1 MTTTPERATPRAR
14 ISSPHPAAPRDHAP
28 ARAGYARLPQLAGR
42 TFLPVAFLA
51 RLPFSMLTIGTLLLV
66 SSTTGSVAVGGLAS
80 AATALGTALG
90 GPTQG
95 ALADRVGQRRVLLV
109 AVPLATFAVVGL
121 VLAAAGPG
129 GTGAVLVA
137 AAVTGASVP
146 QVGPLARVR
155 WLRLAADEP
164 RTVEAAMSYES
175 TADEVSF
182 VLGPAL
188 VGVLASAGSPQVAVL
203 VAAGGVAVF
212 GTAFA
217 LHPTARAVAPL
228 AEPGAAPALAPDDGT
243 TLPGAASPAARAG
256 HAVGIAAL
264 VRREAVVLVGMLAMG
279 LLFGGTQAALTALTR
294 DAGVPGSAGL
304 VYAVM
309 GVGSAATALS
319 VVALPRRW
327 GLRSR
332 WISFAAGLVA
342 GTIALVVAAASGSLT
357 AVVVAVAV
365 TGLFVGPVMVT
376 VFTVAGERAPAG
388 RTASAMTLVA
398 SANVVGVAI
407 GASGGGALAD
417 AVSTT
422 TAFSLPVVAAV
433 LLVVTG
439 VSLTSRP
446 QGERRAGDDERERV
460 V

>member
-1 MTTTPERATPRAR
+1 MTTTPARPTSRAR
-14 ISSPHPAAPRDHAP
+14 TSPPLPAPPRPDAPGRS
-28 ARAGYARLPQLAGR
+28 GYARLPQLAGR
-42 TFLPVAFLA
+42 AFLPVAFLA

-66 SSTTGSVAVGGLAS
+66 SSTTGSVAIGGLAS

-109 AVPLATFAVVGL
+109 AVPVATLAVLGL
-121 VLAAAGPG
+121 VLAASAPG
-129 GTGAVLVA
+129 ATAAVLAA
-137 AAVTGASVP
+137 AAVTGASAP

-203 VAAGGVAVF
+203 VAAGGIAVF

-217 LHPTARAVAPL
+217 LHPTARATL
-228 AEPGAAPALAPDDGT
+228 HAPATSSDAGTGTGT
-243 TLPGAASPAARAG
+243 TSAATDT
-256 HAVGIAAL
+256 VGTLAL

-279 LLFGGTQAALTALTR
+279 LLFGGTQAALTALAR

-309 GVGSAATALS
+309 GVGSAVTALS

-332 WISFAAGLVA
+332 WITFAAGLVA
-342 GTIALVVAAASGSLT
+342 GTVALVLAAASGSLT
-357 AVVVAVAV
+357 AVVVAVAA

-398 SANVVGVAI
+398 SANVVGVAV

-422 TAFSLPVVAAV
+422 TAFWLPVVAAV
-433 LLVVTG
+433 LLVATG

>member
-1 MTTTPERATPRAR
+1 MTTTP
-14 ISSPHPAAPRDHAP
+14 
-28 ARAGYARLPQLAGR
+28 ARAASRPRTPAPPPPDGVPVRTGYARLPQLAGR
-42 TFLPVAFLA
+42 AFLPVAFLA

-66 SSTTGSVAVGGLAS
+66 SSTTSSVALGGLAS

-109 AVPLATFAVVGL
+109 CVPVATVAVLALVLSASAPGATAAVL
-121 VLAAAGPG
+121 LAAA
-129 GTGAVLVA
+129 A
-137 AAVTGASVP
+137 TGASAP

-203 VAAGGVAVF
+203 AAAGGIAVF
-212 GTAFA
+212 GAAFA
-217 LHPTARAVAPL
+217 LHPTARATAPHGTGPHGTT
-228 AEPGAAPALAPDDGT
+228 AGAADAGGT
-243 TLPGAASPAARAG
+243 
-256 HAVGIAAL
+256 AAL

-309 GVGSAATALS
+309 GVGSAITALS

-332 WISFAAGLVA
+332 WITFAAGLLVGTA
-342 GTIALVVAAASGSLT
+342 GLVLAAAGGSLT
-357 AVVVAVAV
+357 AVVVAVAA

-417 AVSTT
+417 TVSTT
-422 TAFSLPVVAAV
+422 SAFALPVVAAV

-446 QGERRAGDDERERV
+446 QGERRTGDGERERV

>member
-1 MTTTPERATPRAR
+1 MTTTPARPTSRPRTTPSFPEPPR
-14 ISSPHPAAPRDHAP
+14 SGAPVRT
-28 ARAGYARLPQLAGR
+28 GYARLPQLAGR
-42 TFLPVAFLA
+42 AFLPVAFLA

-66 SSTTGSVAVGGLAS
+66 SSTTGSVALGGLAS

-90 GPTQG
+90 GPAQG

-109 AVPLATFAVVGL
+109 AVPVATLAVLGL
-121 VLAAAGPG
+121 VLAATAPG
-129 GTGAVLVA
+129 ATAAVLAA
-137 AAVTGASVP
+137 AAVTGASAP
-146 QVGPLARVR
+146 QVAPLARVR

-203 VAAGGVAVF
+203 VAAGGIAVF

-217 LHPTARAVAPL
+217 LHPTARATGVQ
-228 AEPGAAPALAPDDGT
+228 
-243 TLPGAASPAARAG
+243 LPAASSDAIPGEGMTRWATG
-256 HAVGIAAL
+256 AVGTFAL

-309 GVGSAATALS
+309 GVGSAVTALS

-332 WISFAAGLVA
+332 WITFAAGLVA
-342 GTIALVVAAASGSLT
+342 GTLALVLSAALAAASGSLT
-357 AVVVAVAV
+357 AVVVAVAA
-365 TGLFVGPVMVT
+365 TGLFIGPVMVT
-376 VFTVAGERAPAG
+376 VFTVAGDRAPAG

-422 TAFSLPVVAAV
+422 SAFALPVVAAV

>member
-14 ISSPHPAAPRDHAP
+14 SSSRHPAAPRDHVP

-90 GPTQG
+90 GPAQG

-109 AVPLATFAVVGL
+109 AVPLATLAVLSL
-121 VLAAAGPG
+121 VLAAALPG
-129 GTGAVLVA
+129 GTGTVLAA

-203 VAAGGVAVF
+203 VAAGGIAVF

-228 AEPGAAPALAPDDGT
+228 ARPAPDDGT
-243 TLPGAASPAARAG
+243 TPHGATSPATRAG

-309 GVGSAATALS
+309 GVGSAVTALS

-327 GLRSR
+327 GVRSR

-398 SANVVGVAI
+398 SANVVGVAL

-417 AVSTT
+417 GFSTT
-422 TAFSLPVVAAV
+422 AAFVLPVVAAV

>member
-1 MTTTPERATPRAR
+1 MTTTP
-14 ISSPHPAAPRDHAP
+14 
-28 ARAGYARLPQLAGR
+28 ARAASRPRTPAPPPPDGVPVRTGYARLPQLAGR
-42 TFLPVAFLA
+42 AFLPVAFLA

-66 SSTTGSVAVGGLAS
+66 SSTTSSVALGGLAS

-109 AVPLATFAVVGL
+109 CVPVATVAVLALVLSASAPGATAAVL
-121 VLAAAGPG
+121 LAAA
-129 GTGAVLVA
+129 A
-137 AAVTGASVP
+137 TGASAP

-203 VAAGGVAVF
+203 AAAGGIAVF
-212 GTAFA
+212 GAAFA
-217 LHPTARAVAPL
+217 LHPTARATAPHGTGTGTGT
-228 AEPGAAPALAPDDGT
+228 GAHGTAAGPADAGGT
-243 TLPGAASPAARAG
+243 
-256 HAVGIAAL
+256 AAL

-309 GVGSAATALS
+309 GVGSAITALS

-332 WISFAAGLVA
+332 WITFAAGLLVGTA
-342 GTIALVVAAASGSLT
+342 GLVLAAAGGSLT
-357 AVVVAVAV
+357 AVVVAVAA

-417 AVSTT
+417 TVSTT
-422 TAFSLPVVAAV
+422 SAFALPVVAAV

>member
-1 MTTTPERATPRAR
+1 MTTTPARPTSRAR
-14 ISSPHPAAPRDHAP
+14 NSPPLPAPPRPDAPGRS
-28 ARAGYARLPQLAGR
+28 GYARLPQLAGR
-42 TFLPVAFLA
+42 AFLPVAFLA

-66 SSTTGSVAVGGLAS
+66 SSTTGSVAIGGLAS

-109 AVPLATFAVVGL
+109 AVPVATLAVLGL
-121 VLAAAGPG
+121 VLAASAPG
-129 GTGAVLVA
+129 ATAAVLAA
-137 AAVTGASVP
+137 AAVTGASAP

-203 VAAGGVAVF
+203 VAAGGIAVF

-217 LHPTARAVAPL
+217 LHPTARATL
-228 AEPGAAPALAPDDGT
+228 HAPATSSDAGTGTGT
-243 TLPGAASPAARAG
+243 TSPATDT
-256 HAVGIAAL
+256 VGTLAL

-279 LLFGGTQAALTALTR
+279 LLFGGTQSALTALTR

-309 GVGSAATALS
+309 GVGSAVTALS

-332 WISFAAGLVA
+332 WITFAAGLVA
-342 GTIALVVAAASGSLT
+342 GTVALILAAASGSLT
-357 AVVVAVAV
+357 AVVVAVAA

-398 SANVVGVAI
+398 SANVVGVAV

-422 TAFSLPVVAAV
+422 TAFWLPVVAAV
-433 LLVVTG
+433 LLVATG

>member
-1 MTTTPERATPRAR
+1 MTTTPARPTSRAR
-14 ISSPHPAAPRDHAP
+14 TTSSHPEPPRPDAQ
-28 ARAGYARLPQLAGR
+28 ARSGYARLPQLAGSA
-42 TFLPVAFLA
+42 FLPVAFLA
-51 RLPFSMLTIGTLLLV
+51 RLPFSMLTIGALLLV
-66 SSTTGSVAVGGLAS
+66 SSTTSSLALGGLAS

-90 GPTQG
+90 GPAQG

-109 AVPLATFAVVGL
+109 AVPVATLAVLGL
-121 VLAAAGPG
+121 VLAAATPG
-129 GTGAVLVA
+129 ATAAVLAA
-137 AAVTGASVP
+137 AAVTGASAP

-203 VAAGGVAVF
+203 VAAGGIAVF

-217 LHPTARAVAPL
+217 LHPTAHATGSRTTTRTVPDAGEGTDTV
-228 AEPGAAPALAPDDGT
+228 GAGGVLT
-243 TLPGAASPAARAG
+243 
-256 HAVGIAAL
+256 L
-264 VRREAVVLVGMLAMG
+264 VRREGVVLVGMLAMG

-309 GVGSAATALS
+309 GVGSAVTALS

-332 WISFAAGLVA
+332 WITFATGLVA
-342 GTIALVVAAASGSLT
+342 GTLSLVLAAALAAASGSLT
-357 AVVVAVAV
+357 AVVVAVAA

-376 VFTVAGERAPAG
+376 VFTVAGERAPVG

-439 VSLTSRP
+439 MSLTSRP

>member
-1 MTTTPERATPRAR
+1 MTATPARPSARTRTTPPLPEPPR
-14 ISSPHPAAPRDHAP
+14 SAPPGSGAP
-28 ARAGYARLPQLAGR
+28 ARSGYARLPQLAGR
-42 TFLPVAFLA
+42 AFLPVAFLA

-66 SSTTGSVAVGGLAS
+66 SSTTGSVALGGLAS

-90 GPTQG
+90 GPAQG

-109 AVPLATFAVVGL
+109 AVPVATLAVLGL
-121 VLAAAGPG
+121 VLFAAAPG
-129 GTGAVLVA
+129 ATAAVLAA
-137 AAVTGASVP
+137 AAVTGASAP

-203 VAAGGVAVF
+203 VAAGGIAVF

-217 LHPTARAVAPL
+217 LHPTARATLHTSPTSSDA
-228 AEPGAAPALAPDDGT
+228 GTGMTSAATG
-243 TLPGAASPAARAG
+243 
-256 HAVGIAAL
+256 AVGTVAL

-309 GVGSAATALS
+309 GVGSAVTALS

-332 WISFAAGLVA
+332 WITFAAGLVA
-342 GTIALVVAAASGSLT
+342 GTLVLLLAAASGSLT
-357 AVVVAVAV
+357 AVVVAVAA

-376 VFTVAGERAPAG
+376 VFTVAGDRAPAG

-422 TAFSLPVVAAV
+422 SAFALPVVAAV

-446 QGERRAGDDERERV
+446 QGGPRAGDAAGERV

>member
-1 MTTTPERATPRAR
+1 MTTTPAR
-14 ISSPHPAAPRDHAP
+14 PASRDGAAAPSPLSPPPAAPLPAAP
-28 ARAGYARLPQLAGR
+28 ARTGYARLPQLAGR
-42 TFLPVAFLA
+42 AFLPVAFLA

-66 SSTTGSVAVGGLAS
+66 TSTTSSVALGGLAS
-80 AATALGTALG
+80 AATALGTAVG

-95 ALADRVGQRRVLLV
+95 VLADRVGQRRVLLV
-109 AVPLATFAVVGL
+109 CVPLATLAVLGL
-121 VLAAAGPG
+121 VLAASAPG
-129 GTGAVLVA
+129 ATAAVLVA
-137 AAVTGASVP
+137 AAATGASAP

-155 WLRLAADEP
+155 WLRLAHAEP
-164 RTVEAAMSYES
+164 RTVGAAMSYES

-188 VGVLASAGSPQVAVL
+188 VGVLASAGSPQAAVL
-203 VAAGGVAVF
+203 AAAGGIAVF

-217 LHPTARAVAPL
+217 LHPTARA
-228 AEPGAAPALAPDDGT
+228 AAPHAPDTVPGPGT
-243 TLPGAASPAARAG
+243 ADAPVGVTPAPATA
-256 HAVGIAAL
+256 HVGTVAL
-264 VRREAVVLVGMLAMG
+264 VRREGVALVGMLAMG

-309 GVGSAATALS
+309 GVGSAVTALA

-327 GLRSR
+327 GLRGR
-332 WISFAAGLVA
+332 WVTFAAGLLA
-342 GTIALVVAAASGSLT
+342 GTLALVLAAAGGSLA
-357 AVVVAVAV
+357 AVVVAVAA

-388 RTASAMTLVA
+388 RTAAAMTLVA
-398 SANVVGVAI
+398 SANVVGVAM

-417 AVSTT
+417 GVAT
-422 TAFSLPVVAAV
+422 TAAFALPVVAAA

-446 QGERRAGDDERERV
+446 QVDRDRV

>member
-1 MTTTPERATPRAR
+1 MTTTPARATSRPRT
-14 ISSPHPAAPRDHAP
+14 PAPPPPGGAPVRT
-28 ARAGYARLPQLAGR
+28 GYARLPQLAGR
-42 TFLPVAFLA
+42 AFLPVAFLA

-66 SSTTGSVAVGGLAS
+66 SSTTSSVALGGLAS

-109 AVPLATFAVVGL
+109 CVPVATVAVLALVLSASTPGATAAVL
-121 VLAAAGPG
+121 LAAA
-129 GTGAVLVA
+129 A
-137 AAVTGASVP
+137 TGASAP

-203 VAAGGVAVF
+203 AAAGGIAVF
-212 GTAFA
+212 GAAFA
-217 LHPTARAVAPL
+217 LHPTARATTPHGHGPHA
-228 AEPGAAPALAPDDGT
+228 ATAGAADGGT
-243 TLPGAASPAARAG
+243 
-256 HAVGIAAL
+256 AAL

-309 GVGSAATALS
+309 GVGSAITALS

-332 WISFAAGLVA
+332 WITFAAGLLVGTA
-342 GTIALVVAAASGSLT
+342 GLVLAAAGGSLT
-357 AVVVAVAV
+357 AVVVAVAA

-417 AVSTT
+417 TVSTT
-422 TAFSLPVVAAV
+422 SAFALPVVAAV

>member
-1 MTTTPERATPRAR
+1 MTTTPARPTSRAR
-14 ISSPHPAAPRDHAP
+14 TTPSFPKPPRSGAP
-28 ARAGYARLPQLAGR
+28 ARTGYARLPQLAGR
-42 TFLPVAFLA
+42 AFLPVAFLA

-66 SSTTGSVAVGGLAS
+66 SSTTGSVALGGLAS

-90 GPTQG
+90 GPAQG

-109 AVPLATFAVVGL
+109 AVPVATLAVLGL
-121 VLAAAGPG
+121 VLAATAPG
-129 GTGAVLVA
+129 ATAAVLAA
-137 AAVTGASVP
+137 AAVTGASAP

-155 WLRLAADEP
+155 WLRLATDEP

-203 VAAGGVAVF
+203 VAAGGIAVF

-217 LHPTARAVAPL
+217 LHPTARTTGLRLPATSSDAG
-228 AEPGAAPALAPDDGT
+228 PGTGT
-243 TLPGAASPAARAG
+243 TSAPTGTAG
-256 HAVGIAAL
+256 TFAL

-309 GVGSAATALS
+309 GVGSAVTALS

-332 WISFAAGLVA
+332 WITFAAGLVA
-342 GTIALVVAAASGSLT
+342 GTLALVLSAALAVSSGSLT
-357 AVVVAVAV
+357 AVVVAVAA

-376 VFTVAGERAPAG
+376 VFTVAGDRAPAG

-398 SANVVGVAI
+398 RATVGGVAI

-422 TAFSLPVVAAV
+422 SAFALPVV
-433 LLVVTG
+433 
-439 VSLTSRP
+439 
-446 QGERRAGDDERERV
+446 
-460 V
+460 

>member
-1 MTTTPERATPRAR
+1 MTTTPARPTSRAR
-14 ISSPHPAAPRDHAP
+14 TTSPLPAPPRSDVP
-28 ARAGYARLPQLAGR
+28 ARSGYARLPQLAGR
-42 TFLPVAFLA
+42 AFLPVAFLA

-66 SSTTGSVAVGGLAS
+66 SSTTSSVALGGLAS

-109 AVPLATFAVVGL
+109 AVPVATLAVLGL
-121 VLAAAGPG
+121 VLAASAPG
-129 GTGAVLVA
+129 ATAAVLAA
-137 AAVTGASVP
+137 AAVTGASAP

-188 VGVLASAGSPQVAVL
+188 VGILASAGSPQVAVL
-203 VAAGGVAVF
+203 VAAAGIAVF
-212 GTAFA
+212 GAAFA
-217 LHPTARAVAPL
+217 LHPTARATGVPL
-228 AEPGAAPALAPDDGT
+228 PTTTSPGAG
-243 TLPGAASPAARAG
+243 ARASTTSAPTG
-256 HAVGIAAL
+256 AVGTLAL

-309 GVGSAATALS
+309 GVGSAVTALS

-332 WISFAAGLVA
+332 WITFASGLVA
-342 GTIALVVAAASGSLT
+342 GTLSLVLAAASGSLT
-357 AVVVAVAV
+357 AVVVAVAA

-433 LLVVTG
+433 LLVATG

>member
-1 MTTTPERATPRAR
+1 MTATARPTARTRTTPPLPEPPR
-14 ISSPHPAAPRDHAP
+14 SAPPGSGAP
-28 ARAGYARLPQLAGR
+28 ARSGYARLPQLAGR
-42 TFLPVAFLA
+42 AFLPVAFLA

-66 SSTTGSVAVGGLAS
+66 SSTTGSVALGGLAS

-90 GPTQG
+90 GPAQG

-109 AVPLATFAVVGL
+109 AVPVATLAVLGL
-121 VLAAAGPG
+121 VLSAAAPG
-129 GTGAVLVA
+129 ATAAVLAA
-137 AAVTGASVP
+137 AAVTGASAP

-203 VAAGGVAVF
+203 VAAGGIAVF

-217 LHPTARAVAPL
+217 LHPTARATLHASPTSSD
-228 AEPGAAPALAPDDGT
+228 AGTGT
-243 TLPGAASPAARAG
+243 TSAAT
-256 HAVGIAAL
+256 AVGTVAL

-309 GVGSAATALS
+309 GVGSAVTALS

-332 WISFAAGLVA
+332 WITFAAGLVA
-342 GTIALVVAAASGSLT
+342 GTLALLLAAASSSLT
-357 AVVVAVAV
+357 AVVVAVAA

-376 VFTVAGERAPAG
+376 VFTVAGDRAPAG

-422 TAFSLPVVAAV
+422 SAFALPVVAAV

-446 QGERRAGDDERERV
+446 QGGPRAGDAAGERV

>member
-1 MTTTPERATPRAR
+1 MTTTPARPTSRAR
-14 ISSPHPAAPRDHAP
+14 TTSPLPAPPRPDAP
-28 ARAGYARLPQLAGR
+28 ARSGYARLPQLAGR
-42 TFLPVAFLA
+42 AFLPVAFLA

-66 SSTTGSVAVGGLAS
+66 SSTTGSVALGGLAS
-80 AATALGTALG
+80 ASTALGTALG

-95 ALADRVGQRRVLLV
+95 ALADRVGQRGVLLV
-109 AVPLATFAVVGL
+109 AVPVATLAVLGL
-121 VLAAAGPG
+121 VLAASAPG
-129 GTGAVLVA
+129 ATAAVLAA
-137 AAVTGASVP
+137 AAVTGASAP

-188 VGVLASAGSPQVAVL
+188 VGILASAGSPQVAVL
-203 VAAGGVAVF
+203 VAAGGIAVF

-217 LHPTARAVAPL
+217 LHPTARATGVRLPATTSPDT
-228 AEPGAAPALAPDDGT
+228 GAGAGT
-243 TLPGAASPAARAG
+243 TSAPTG
-256 HAVGIAAL
+256 AVGTLAL

-309 GVGSAATALS
+309 GVGSAVTALS

-327 GLRSR
+327 GARSR
-332 WISFAAGLVA
+332 WITFAAGLVA
-342 GTIALVVAAASGSLT
+342 GTLSLVLAAASGSLT
-357 AVVVAVAV
+357 AVVVAVAA

-417 AVSTT
+417 GISTT
-422 TAFSLPVVAAV
+422 AAFVLPVVAAV
-433 LLVVTG
+433 LLVATG

>member
-1 MTTTPERATPRAR
+1 MTTTSARATSRPRT
-14 ISSPHPAAPRDHAP
+14 PAPPPPGGAPVRT
-28 ARAGYARLPQLAGR
+28 GYARLPQLAGR
-42 TFLPVAFLA
+42 AFLPVAFLA

-66 SSTTGSVAVGGLAS
+66 SSTTSSVALGGLAS

-109 AVPLATFAVVGL
+109 CVPVATVAVLALVLSASAPGATAAVL
-121 VLAAAGPG
+121 LAAA
-129 GTGAVLVA
+129 A
-137 AAVTGASVP
+137 TGASAP

-188 VGVLASAGSPQVAVL
+188 VGVLASAGSPQIAVL
-203 VAAGGVAVF
+203 AAAGGIAVF
-212 GTAFA
+212 GAAFA
-217 LHPTARAVAPL
+217 LHPTARATAPHGTGT
-228 AEPGAAPALAPDDGT
+228 GAHGTAAGPAD
-243 TLPGAASPAARAG
+243 AG
-256 HAVGIAAL
+256 GSAAL

-309 GVGSAATALS
+309 GVGSAITALS

-332 WISFAAGLVA
+332 WITFAAGLLVGTA
-342 GTIALVVAAASGSLT
+342 GLVLAAAGGSLT
-357 AVVVAVAV
+357 AVVVAVAA

-417 AVSTT
+417 TVSTT
-422 TAFSLPVVAAV
+422 SAFALPVVAAV

>member
-1 MTTTPERATPRAR
+1 MTTTPARPTSRAR
-14 ISSPHPAAPRDHAP
+14 TTSPLPSSPRPDAP
-28 ARAGYARLPQLAGR
+28 ARSGYARLPQLAGR
-42 TFLPVAFLA
+42 AFLPVAFLA

-66 SSTTGSVAVGGLAS
+66 SSTTSSVALGGLAS

-109 AVPLATFAVVGL
+109 AVPVATLAVLGL
-121 VLAAAGPG
+121 VLAAAAPG
-129 GTGAVLVA
+129 ATAAVLAA
-137 AAVTGASVP
+137 AAVTGASAP

-203 VAAGGVAVF
+203 VAAGGIAVF

-217 LHPTARAVAPL
+217 LHPTARATGSRTTTGAVPDAG
-228 AEPGAAPALAPDDGT
+228 PGA
-243 TLPGAASPAARAG
+243 GATGAG
-256 HAVGIAAL
+256 GVLAL

-309 GVGSAATALS
+309 GVGSAVTALS

-332 WISFAAGLVA
+332 WITFATGLVA
-342 GTIALVVAAASGSLT
+342 GTIALVLAAASGSLT
-357 AVVVAVAV
+357 AVVVAVAA

>member
-1 MTTTPERATPRAR
+1 MTTTPARPTSRAR
-14 ISSPHPAAPRDHAP
+14 TTSPLPAPPRPGAS
-28 ARAGYARLPQLAGR
+28 ARSGYARLPQLAGR
-42 TFLPVAFLA
+42 AFLPVAFLA

-66 SSTTGSVAVGGLAS
+66 SSTTGSVALGGLAS

-109 AVPLATFAVVGL
+109 AVPVATLAVLGL
-121 VLAAAGPG
+121 VLAASAPG
-129 GTGAVLVA
+129 ATAAVLVA
-137 AAVTGASVP
+137 AAVTGASAP

-188 VGVLASAGSPQVAVL
+188 VGVLASAGSPQAAVL

-228 AEPGAAPALAPDDGT
+228 APDDGT
-243 TLPGAASPAARAG
+243 TPHGATSPAARTG

-294 DAGVPGSAGL
+294 DAGIPGSAGL

-309 GVGSAATALS
+309 GVGSAVTALS

-398 SANVVGVAI
+398 SANVVGVAL

-417 AVSTT
+417 GFSTT
-422 TAFSLPVVAAV
+422 AAFVLPVVAAV
-433 LLVVTG
+433 LLVATG

>member
-1 MTTTPERATPRAR
+1 MTTTPARATSRPRT
-14 ISSPHPAAPRDHAP
+14 PAPPPPGGAPVRT
-28 ARAGYARLPQLAGR
+28 GYARLPQLAGR
-42 TFLPVAFLA
+42 AFLPVAFLA

-66 SSTTGSVAVGGLAS
+66 SSTTSSVALGGLAS

-109 AVPLATFAVVGL
+109 CVPVATVAVLALVLSASAPGATAAVL
-121 VLAAAGPG
+121 LAAA
-129 GTGAVLVA
+129 A
-137 AAVTGASVP
+137 TGASAP

-203 VAAGGVAVF
+203 AAAGGIAVF
-212 GTAFA
+212 GAAFA
-217 LHPTARAVAPL
+217 LHPTARATAPHGTGT
-228 AEPGAAPALAPDDGT
+228 GAHGTAAGPADGGT
-243 TLPGAASPAARAG
+243 
-256 HAVGIAAL
+256 AAL

-309 GVGSAATALS
+309 GVGSAITALS

-332 WISFAAGLVA
+332 WITFAAGLLVGTA
-342 GTIALVVAAASGSLT
+342 GLVLAAAGGSLT
-357 AVVVAVAV
+357 AVVVAVAA

-417 AVSTT
+417 TVSTT
-422 TAFSLPVVAAV
+422 SAFALPVVAAV

>member
-1 MTTTPERATPRAR
+1 MTTTPARPTSRPRTA
-14 ISSPHPAAPRDHAP
+14 PHPPERPDAP
-28 ARAGYARLPQLAGR
+28 ARTGYARLPQLAGR

-66 SSTTGSVAVGGLAS
+66 SSTTSSVALGGLAS

-109 AVPLATFAVVGL
+109 AVPVATLAVLGL
-121 VLAAAGPG
+121 VLAAATPG
-129 GTGAVLVA
+129 ATAAVLAA
-137 AAVTGASVP
+137 AAVTGASAP

-203 VAAGGVAVF
+203 VAAGGIAVF

-217 LHPTARAVAPL
+217 LHPTARA
-228 AEPGAAPALAPDDGT
+228 AAPRATSDDAAPRGET
-243 TLPGAASPAARAG
+243 TAG
-256 HAVGIAAL
+256 GRSVGIATL

-309 GVGSAATALS
+309 GVGSAVTALS

-327 GLRSR
+327 GPRSR
-332 WISFAAGLVA
+332 WITFAVGLVA
-342 GTIALVVAAASGSLT
+342 GTLGLVLAASLAASSGSLA
-357 AVVVAVAV
+357 AVVVAVAA

-376 VFTVAGERAPAG
+376 VFTVAGDRAPAG

>member
-1 MTTTPERATPRAR
+1 MTATPARPTSRAR
-14 ISSPHPAAPRDHAP
+14 TTSPLPAPPRPDAP
-28 ARAGYARLPQLAGR
+28 ARSGYARLPQLAGR
-42 TFLPVAFLA
+42 AFLPVAFLA

-66 SSTTGSVAVGGLAS
+66 SSTTGSVALGGLAS
-80 AATALGTALG
+80 ASTALGTALG

-109 AVPLATFAVVGL
+109 AVPVATLAVLGL
-121 VLAAAGPG
+121 VLAASASGA
-129 GTGAVLVA
+129 TAAVLAA
-137 AAVTGASVP
+137 AAVTGASAP

-188 VGVLASAGSPQVAVL
+188 VGILASAGSPQVAVL
-203 VAAGGVAVF
+203 VAAGGIAVF

-217 LHPTARAVAPL
+217 LHPTARATGVRL
-228 AEPGAAPALAPDDGT
+228 PAT
-243 TLPGAASPAARAG
+243 ASPDADAG
-256 HAVGIAAL
+256 AGATSAPTGAVGTLAL

-309 GVGSAATALS
+309 GVGSAVTALS

-327 GLRSR
+327 GPRSR
-332 WISFAAGLVA
+332 WITFATGLVA
-342 GTIALVVAAASGSLT
+342 GAVALLLAAASGSLT
-357 AVVVAVAV
+357 AVVVAVAA

-417 AVSTT
+417 GISTT
-422 TAFSLPVVAAV
+422 AAFVLPVVAAV
-433 LLVVTG
+433 LLVATG

>member
-1 MTTTPERATPRAR
+1 MTTTPARPTSRAR
-14 ISSPHPAAPRDHAP
+14 TTSPLPAPPRPGAP
-28 ARAGYARLPQLAGR
+28 ARSGYARLPQLAGR
-42 TFLPVAFLA
+42 AFLPVAFLA

-66 SSTTGSVAVGGLAS
+66 SSTTGSVALGGLAS

-95 ALADRVGQRRVLLV
+95 ALADRVGQRPVLLV
-109 AVPLATFAVVGL
+109 AVPVATLAVLGL
-121 VLAAAGPG
+121 VLAASAPG
-129 GTGAVLVA
+129 ATAAVLAA
-137 AAVTGASVP
+137 AAVTGASAP

-203 VAAGGVAVF
+203 VAAGGIAVF
-212 GTAFA
+212 GTVFA
-217 LHPTARAVAPL
+217 LHPTARATLHTSATSSD
-228 AEPGAAPALAPDDGT
+228 AGTDTTSAATGDGG
-243 TLPGAASPAARAG
+243 TL
-256 HAVGIAAL
+256 AL

-309 GVGSAATALS
+309 GVGSAVTALS

-327 GLRSR
+327 GARSR
-332 WISFAAGLVA
+332 WITFAAGLVA
-342 GTIALVVAAASGSLT
+342 GTLSLVLAAASGSLT
-357 AVVVAVAV
+357 AVVVAVAA

-446 QGERRAGDDERERV
+446 QGERRAGDDEPERV

>member
-1 MTTTPERATPRAR
+1 V
-14 ISSPHPAAPRDHAP
+14 
-28 ARAGYARLPQLAGR
+28 LA
-42 TFLPVAFLA
+42 
-51 RLPFSMLTIGTLLLV
+51 LV
-66 SSTTGSVAVGGLAS
+66 LSAS
-80 AATALGTALG
+80 APGATAA
-90 GPTQG
+90 
-95 ALADRVGQRRVLLV
+95 VL
-109 AVPLATFAVVGL
+109 
-121 VLAAAGPG
+121 LAAA
-129 GTGAVLVA
+129 A
-137 AAVTGASVP
+137 TGASAP

-203 VAAGGVAVF
+203 AAAGGIAVF
-212 GTAFA
+212 GAAFA
-217 LHPTARAVAPL
+217 LHPTARATAPHGHGHGPH
-228 AEPGAAPALAPDDGT
+228 ATTAGAADGGT
-243 TLPGAASPAARAG
+243 AE
-256 HAVGIAAL
+256 L

-309 GVGSAATALS
+309 GVGSAITALS
-319 VVALPRRW
+319 VVALPRSW

-332 WISFAAGLVA
+332 WITFAAGLLVGTA
-342 GTIALVVAAASGSLT
+342 GLVLAAAGGSLT
-357 AVVVAVAV
+357 AVVVAVAA

-417 AVSTT
+417 TVSTT
-422 TAFSLPVVAAV
+422 SAFALPVVAAV

>member
-1 MTTTPERATPRAR
+1 MTTTPARPTSRAR
-14 ISSPHPAAPRDHAP
+14 TTSLLPAPPRPDAP
-28 ARAGYARLPQLAGR
+28 ARSGYARLPQLAGR
-42 TFLPVAFLA
+42 AFLPVAFLA

-66 SSTTGSVAVGGLAS
+66 SSTTSSVALGGLAS

-90 GPTQG
+90 GPAQG
-95 ALADRVGQRRVLLV
+95 ALADRVGQRRVLLA
-109 AVPLATFAVVGL
+109 AVPVATLAVLGL
-121 VLAAAGPG
+121 VLAAAAPG
-129 GTGAVLVA
+129 ATAAVLAA
-137 AAVTGASVP
+137 AAVAGASAP

-203 VAAGGVAVF
+203 VAAGGIAVF

-217 LHPTARAVAPL
+217 LHPTARATSVR
-228 AEPGAAPALAPDDGT
+228 APAAIPADGPGEGT
-243 TLPGAASPAARAG
+243 TTAPSR
-256 HAVGIAAL
+256 AVGTLAL

-279 LLFGGTQAALTALTR
+279 LLFGGTQVALTALTR
-294 DAGVPGSAGL
+294 DAGEPGSAGL

-309 GVGSAATALS
+309 GVGSAVTALS

-332 WISFAAGLVA
+332 WITFAAGLVA
-342 GTIALVVAAASGSLT
+342 GTITLVLAAASGSLT
-357 AVVVAVAV
+357 AVVVAVAA

>member
-1 MTTTPERATPRAR
+1 MTTTPARPTSRAR
-14 ISSPHPAAPRDHAP
+14 TTPPLPAPPRPDAP
-28 ARAGYARLPQLAGR
+28 ARTGYARLPQLAGR
-42 TFLPVAFLA
+42 AFLPVAFLA

-66 SSTTGSVAVGGLAS
+66 SATTGSVALGGLAS

-109 AVPLATFAVVGL
+109 AVPVATLAVLGL
-121 VLAAAGPG
+121 VLFAAAPG
-129 GTGAVLVA
+129 ATAAVLAA
-137 AAVTGASVP
+137 AAVTGASAP

-188 VGVLASAGSPQVAVL
+188 VGILASAGSPQVAVL
-203 VAAGGVAVF
+203 VAAGGIAVF

-217 LHPTARAVAPL
+217 LHPTARATLHASSSD
-228 AEPGAAPALAPDDGT
+228 AGTGTGTSKATTSAATG
-243 TLPGAASPAARAG
+243 
-256 HAVGIAAL
+256 AVGTVEL

-309 GVGSAATALS
+309 GVGSAITALS

-332 WISFAAGLVA
+332 WITFAAGLVA
-342 GTIALVVAAASGSLT
+342 GTLALLLAAASSSLT
-357 AVVVAVAV
+357 AVVVAVAA

-376 VFTVAGERAPAG
+376 VFTVAGDRAPAG

-417 AVSTT
+417 GISTT
-422 TAFSLPVVAAV
+422 AAFVLPVVAAV

>member
-1 MTTTPERATPRAR
+1 MTTTPARPTSRAR
-14 ISSPHPAAPRDHAP
+14 TTSPLPAPPRPDAP
-28 ARAGYARLPQLAGR
+28 ARSGYARLPQLAGR
-42 TFLPVAFLA
+42 AFLPVAFLA

-66 SSTTGSVAVGGLAS
+66 SSTTGSVALGGLAS
-80 AATALGTALG
+80 ASTALGTALG

-109 AVPLATFAVVGL
+109 AVPVATLAVLGL
-121 VLAAAGPG
+121 VLAASASGA
-129 GTGAVLVA
+129 TAAVLAA
-137 AAVTGASVP
+137 AAVTGASAP

-188 VGVLASAGSPQVAVL
+188 VGILASAGSPQVAVL
-203 VAAGGVAVF
+203 VAAGGIAVF

-217 LHPTARAVAPL
+217 LHPTARATGVRL
-228 AEPGAAPALAPDDGT
+228 PAT
-243 TLPGAASPAARAG
+243 ASPDADAG
-256 HAVGIAAL
+256 AGATSAPTGAVGTLAL

-309 GVGSAATALS
+309 GVGSAVTALS

-327 GLRSR
+327 GPRSR
-332 WISFAAGLVA
+332 WITFATGLVA
-342 GTIALVVAAASGSLT
+342 GAVALLLAAASGSLT
-357 AVVVAVAV
+357 AVVVAVAA

-417 AVSTT
+417 GISTT
-422 TAFSLPVVAAV
+422 AAFVLPVVAAV
-433 LLVVTG
+433 LLVATG

>member
-14 ISSPHPAAPRDHAP
+14 SSSPHPAAPRDHAP

-121 VLAAAGPG
+121 VLAAAVPG

-228 AEPGAAPALAPDDGT
+228 AEPSAAPAPDDGT
-243 TLPGAASPAARAG
+243 TLPGAASPAARAT

-422 TAFSLPVVAAV
+422 SAFALPVVAAV
-433 LLVVTG
+433 LLVATG

-446 QGERRAGDDERERV
+446 QGERRAGDDEPERV

>member
-1 MTTTPERATPRAR
+1 
-14 ISSPHPAAPRDHAP
+14 
-28 ARAGYARLPQLAGR
+28 
-42 TFLPVAFLA
+42 LA

-66 SSTTGSVAVGGLAS
+66 SSTTSSVALGGLAS

-109 AVPLATFAVVGL
+109 CVPVATVAVLALVLSASAPGATAAVL
-121 VLAAAGPG
+121 LAAA
-129 GTGAVLVA
+129 A
-137 AAVTGASVP
+137 TGASAP

-203 VAAGGVAVF
+203 AAAGGIAVF
-212 GTAFA
+212 GAAFA
-217 LHPTARAVAPL
+217 LHPTARATAPHGTGT
-228 AEPGAAPALAPDDGT
+228 GAHGTAAGPADGGT
-243 TLPGAASPAARAG
+243 
-256 HAVGIAAL
+256 AAL

-309 GVGSAATALS
+309 GVGSAITALS

-332 WISFAAGLVA
+332 WITFAAGLLVGTA
-342 GTIALVVAAASGSLT
+342 GLVLAAAGGSLT
-357 AVVVAVAV
+357 AVVVAVAA

-417 AVSTT
+417 TVSTT
-422 TAFSLPVVAAV
+422 SAFALPVVAAV

>member
-1 MTTTPERATPRAR
+1 MTTTP
-14 ISSPHPAAPRDHAP
+14 
-28 ARAGYARLPQLAGR
+28 ARAASRPRTPAPPPPDGVPVRTGYARLPQLAGR
-42 TFLPVAFLA
+42 AFLPVAFLA

-66 SSTTGSVAVGGLAS
+66 SSTTSSVALGGLAS

-109 AVPLATFAVVGL
+109 CVPVATVAVLALVLSASAPGATAAVL
-121 VLAAAGPG
+121 LAAA
-129 GTGAVLVA
+129 A
-137 AAVTGASVP
+137 TGASAP

-203 VAAGGVAVF
+203 AAAGGIAVF
-212 GTAFA
+212 GAAFA
-217 LHPTARAVAPL
+217 LHPTARATAPHGTGPHGTT
-228 AEPGAAPALAPDDGT
+228 AGAADAGGT
-243 TLPGAASPAARAG
+243 
-256 HAVGIAAL
+256 AAL
-264 VRREAVVLVGMLAMG
+264 MRREAVVLVGMLAMG

-309 GVGSAATALS
+309 GVGSAITALS

-332 WISFAAGLVA
+332 WITFAAGLLVGTA
-342 GTIALVVAAASGSLT
+342 GLVLAAAGGSLT
-357 AVVVAVAV
+357 AVVVAVAA

-417 AVSTT
+417 TVSTT
-422 TAFSLPVVAAV
+422 SAFALPVVAAV

-446 QGERRAGDDERERV
+446 QGERRTGDDERERV

>member
-1 MTTTPERATPRAR
+1 
-14 ISSPHPAAPRDHAP
+14 
-28 ARAGYARLPQLAGR
+28 
-42 TFLPVAFLA
+42 
-51 RLPFSMLTIGTLLLV
+51 
-66 SSTTGSVAVGGLAS
+66 
-80 AATALGTALG
+80 
-90 GPTQG
+90 
-95 ALADRVGQRRVLLV
+95 
-109 AVPLATFAVVGL
+109 
-121 VLAAAGPG
+121 
-129 GTGAVLVA
+129 
-137 AAVTGASVP
+137 
-146 QVGPLARVR
+146 
-155 WLRLAADEP
+155 
-164 RTVEAAMSYES
+164 
-175 TADEVSF
+175 
-182 VLGPAL
+182 
-188 VGVLASAGSPQVAVL
+188 
-203 VAAGGVAVF
+203 
-212 GTAFA
+212 
-217 LHPTARAVAPL
+217 
-228 AEPGAAPALAPDDGT
+228 
-243 TLPGAASPAARAG
+243 
-256 HAVGIAAL
+256 L

-309 GVGSAATALS
+309 GVGSAITALS

-332 WISFAAGLVA
+332 WITFAAGLLVGTA
-342 GTIALVVAAASGSLT
+342 GLVLAAAGGSLT
-357 AVVVAVAV
+357 AVVVAVAA

-417 AVSTT
+417 TVSTT
-422 TAFSLPVVAAV
+422 SAFALPVVAAV